1 MNARGLAARAVLRF
15 AAGAVVVVGV
25 LLGCAGTVAYW
36 QAWAYWA
43 VVFVPMA
50 SFVVWLLRHDR
61 VLLERRLA
69 VRERDPRQ
77 RRIVA
82 LGALCFTA
90 AFVVPGLDRRFGWS
104 HVPIAASL
112 GADVAMLL
120 GYALFVRV
128 LLENRYASRV
138 VDIEAGQPV
147 VTTGPYT
154 FVRHPMYLAAIA
166 MMIATPIALGSWWG
180 FVPTA
185 PLVAVFVARIGN
197 EEALLRDE
205 LPGYA
210 AYAQRTKYRL
220 VPGLW

>member
-1 MNARGLAARAVLRF
+1 VNARGLAARAVLRF
-15 AAGAVVVVGV
+15 ATGAVVVVGV

-36 QAWAYWA
+36 QAWAYCA

-50 SFVVWLLRHDR
+50 SFVVWLLRHDP

-90 AFVVPGLDRRFGWS
+90 VFVVPGLDRRFSWAQ
-104 HVPIAASL
+104 VPVAASL
-112 GADVAMLL
+112 AADVAMLL

-138 VDIEAGQPV
+138 VDVEAGQPV
-147 VTTGPYT
+147 VTTGPYA
-154 FVRHPMYLAAIA
+154 FVRHPMYVAAIA

-180 FVPTA
+180 LVPAA

-205 LPGYA
+205 LPGYS

-220 VPGLW
+220 LPGLW